1 MGRRPAVERDALSDA
16 LTTKCAAV
24 WYAFLAEE
32 AYFDG
37 DLGLHDEFLSKAQ
50 TLSRNPQG
58 YLHSKKLE
66 EAIKKWRVKRTK
78 EDLC

>member
-1 MGRRPAVERDALSDA
+1 MGRRPAIERDALSGA
-16 LTTKCAAV
+16 LTTECAAM

-37 DLGLHDEFLSKAQ
+37 DLGSHDEFISKAQ

-58 YLHSKKLE
+58 YLHSQVLE
-66 EAIKKWRVKRTK
+66 TAIKKLR
-78 EDLC
+78 